1 MAKKPSNDI
10 GGRLRKARE
19 RLGHTQ
25 TQAAEAIG
33 AASWNTV
40 SLWENGRRT
49 PRGMYRRAVEHYL
62 RRAEK
67 IAQAD

>member
-1 MAKKPSNDI
+1 MSKKRSSDI
-10 GGRLRKARE
+10 GGRLRKARK

-25 TQAAEAIG
+25 TQAAEIIG

-49 PRGMYRRAVEHYL
+49 PCGMYRRAVEHYL

-67 IAQAD
+67 IAQGG